1 MDSDLDEV
9 DDDVFHPDDAEAG
22 GPEKTIVS
30 VRCHCSCS
38 PLKVPLHFSYC
49 RGTRFREIRYED
61 KETQT
66 TSPVMTNRD
75 IMLPCSVR
83 EEPLRLFYGNAG
95 YRLHFPADFEQNRD
109 AVDDELVQERNQ
121 GGEQPVLSA
130 EARIGQKLQQIG
142 DQFQRDYT
150 LMGPLCLSQKLLLTA
165 ADLPRRVMSEPR
177 PPEGKTSVHRW
188 QSGGSVE
195 EQHNANKDL
204 TPGLQDNF

>member
-38 PLKVPLHFSYC
+38 PLKAPLHFSYC
-49 RGTRFREIRYED
+49 RGTRFREIRYEN

-66 TSPVMTNRD
+66 TSPIMANRD
-75 IMLPCSVR
+75 IMLPCSVQ

-109 AVDDELVQERNQ
+109 AVEDELVEERNQ

-142 DQFQRDYT
+142 DQFHRDYT
-150 LMGPLCLSQKLLLTA
+150 LMHHINQRNQQPVWWRLAVTLFNLLFE
-165 ADLPRRVMSEPR
+165 REGNIVMPDQR
-177 PPEGKTSVHRW
+177 
-188 QSGGSVE
+188 
-195 EQHNANKDL
+195 
-204 TPGLQDNF
+204 

>member
-9 DDDVFHPDDAEAG
+9 DDDVFHPDDAEAE

-38 PLKVPLHFSYC
+38 PLKAPLHFSYC
-49 RGTRFREIRYED
+49 RGTRFREIRYEN
-61 KETQT
+61 KETQMS
-66 TSPVMTNRD
+66 SPVMANRD
-75 IMLPCSVR
+75 IMLPCSVQ

-109 AVDDELVQERNQ
+109 AVEDELVEERNQ

-142 DQFQRDYT
+142 DQFHRDYT
-150 LMGPLCLSQKLLLTA
+150 LMVWASSTPALITVTLVLLRANQRRLKLRPQKEADTVAGFPLC
-165 ADLPRRVMSEPR
+165 
-177 PPEGKTSVHRW
+177 
-188 QSGGSVE
+188 
-195 EQHNANKDL
+195 
-204 TPGLQDNF
+204 

>member
-30 VRCHCSCS
+30 DHSFS
-38 PLKVPLHFSYC
+38 ALSLKVPLHFSYC
-49 RGTRFREIRYED
+49 RGTRFSGIRYED

-95 YRLHFPADFEQNRD
+95 YRLHFPMDFEQNRD
-109 AVDDELVQERNQ
+109 AVEDELAQEQNQ
-121 GGEQPVLSA
+121 GGEQQVLSA

-150 LMGPLCLSQKLLLTA
+150 LMHHINQRNQQPVWWRLAVTLFN
-165 ADLPRRVMSEPR
+165 LPFER
-177 PPEGKTSVHRW
+177 EGNR
-188 QSGGSVE
+188 
-195 EQHNANKDL
+195 L
-204 TPGLQDNF
+204 MQDQR